1 MSILTL
7 AQGTEILEMLL
18 PVIRSNFEND
28 GVLVPTMMVMAEKD
42 VETKKPLQR
51 PSLMVSLMPQLPPET
66 IRQILQKTVADLD
79 VSMMILAVQAMSVGH
94 LPLEEAKRG
103 VAYAKEHGN
112 LKDFQGAKEILAVL
126 YEHVLGSTRTLEA
139 EIVRKTVTMSV
150 GEFKETDNPRH
161 ILGRYR
167 GVVTGCRSFV
177 N

>member
-7 AQGTEILEMLL
+7 VQGTEVLEMLL
-18 PVIRSNFEND
+18 PIIRSNFEKD

-94 LPLEEAKRG
+94 LPLEEAKAWGCLRQR
-103 VAYAKEHGN
+103 ARQLERLPRREGN
-112 LKDFQGAKEILAVL
+112 
-126 YEHVLGSTRTLEA
+126 SRSS
-139 EIVRKTVTMSV
+139 VRA
-150 GEFKETDNPRH
+150 
-161 ILGRYR
+161 
-167 GVVTGCRSFV
+167 RSRI
-177 N
+177 NTYSRS